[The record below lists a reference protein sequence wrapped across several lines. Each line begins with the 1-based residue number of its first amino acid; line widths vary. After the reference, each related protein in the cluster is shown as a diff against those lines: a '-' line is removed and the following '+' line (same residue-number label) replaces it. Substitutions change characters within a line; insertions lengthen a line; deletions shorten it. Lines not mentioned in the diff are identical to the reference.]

1 MPKTPKRPKKN
12 GNSEVIHGRKVKT
25 GKGVGKKVAK
35 RATGAISARK
45 RKMKELGLS

>member
-1 MPKTPKRPKKN
+1 MPEEYKKK
-12 GNSEVIHGRKVKT
+12 GNSETIHGRKVKT

-45 RKMKELGLS
+45 RKMKELGLL